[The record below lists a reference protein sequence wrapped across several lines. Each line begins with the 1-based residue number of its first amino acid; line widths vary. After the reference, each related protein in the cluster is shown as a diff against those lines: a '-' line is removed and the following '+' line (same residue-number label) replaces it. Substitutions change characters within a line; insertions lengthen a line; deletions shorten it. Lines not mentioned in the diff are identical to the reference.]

1 MKVKIGYSNYEL
13 SKTKQ
18 ILEQDALGLI
28 QLHSKKIQIY
38 DGFDEQTKKQTF
50 WHEFVHAALHEIDA
64 TELNNNETFI
74 NMLGKVIY
82 AFLED
87 NSVER
92 VYKQI
97 GANNGG

>member
-1 MKVKIGYSNYEL
+1 MKIKIGYSKYEL

-18 ILEQDALGLI
+18 TLEQDALGLV
-28 QLHSKKIQIY
+28 QLHNKNIQIY
-38 DGFDEQTKKQTF
+38 DGFDNQTKKQTF

-64 TELNNNETFI
+64 DEINENETFV
-74 NMLGKVIY
+74 NMFSKVIY

-92 VYKQI
+92 IYKQI
-97 GANNGG
+97 GADNG